1 VKFVYSINIGFTKEY
16 YKYSDNYSI
25 RQDWRNILEDSKDRN
40 RLEQELIEVKHRIEI
55 LDVIENKLFQMK
67 AIAEYVRDNDLSGEE
82 MLGLNI
88 KIDRLRDGIRVLE
101 EEGREINNIYIYK
114 L

>member
-1 VKFVYSINIGFTKEY
+1 M
-16 YKYSDNYSI
+16 
-25 RQDWRNILEDSKDRN
+25 EDSKDRN
-40 RLEQELIEVKHRIEI
+40 RLEQELIEVKYRIQV

-88 KIDRLRDGIRVLE
+88 KIGILRDDVIALE
-101 EEGREINNIYIYK
+101 EECREINNI
-114 L
+114 